1 MIRSMLAALAAC
13 LLSLTAPQAHA
24 QLNVGDVAPDFT
36 AQAALGGKPFRFSL
50 TEALKSGPVVLY
62 FFPKAFTQGCTIEA
76 NRFAEAHDEYASL
89 GATVIGMSGDD
100 IETLRR
106 FSVSE
111 CRDKFAV
118 AADAGGKVMQAY
130 KATMPNV
137 VTYARRIS
145 YVIGPDRRISYAFA
159 SGSPDDH
166 VPNTLAA
173 VRALKQAK
181 PSH

>member
-1 MIRSMLAALAAC
+1 MIRSMFATLAAC
-13 LLSLTAPQAHA
+13 WLSLMAPQASA
-24 QLNVGDVAPDFT
+24 QLSVGDEAPDFT
-36 AQAALGGKPFRFSL
+36 AEAALGGKPFRFTL
-50 TEALKSGPVVLY
+50 TEALKQGPVVLY
-62 FFPKAFTQGCTIEA
+62 FFPKAFTKGCTIEA

-89 GATVIGMSGDD
+89 GATVIGMSGDS
-100 IETLRR
+100 IETLRS
-106 FSVSE
+106 FSISE

-137 VTYARRIS
+137 LTHARRIS
-145 YVIGPDRRISYAFA
+145 YVIGTDRRVSYAFA

-173 VRALKQAK
+173 VRALKAR
-181 PSH
+181 PAR